1 MPERSFAPTVL
12 IDGVT
17 LTPEGWMWILSF
29 ALAGIPWAV
38 RAAMKPEFD
47 LRSYITEYNRRKR
60 HRTSRT
66 RFSFDKD
73 HQQEQIEN
81 RRSEIEACAYQ
92 AKLNVVIFYSGPL
105 FYGRSIVGR
114 VMRASG
120 NLERWDRS

>member
-92 AKLNVVIFYSGPL
+92 AKLNVIAIDLGLLKEGSQDAGK
-105 FYGRSIVGR
+105 
-114 VMRASG
+114 
-120 NLERWDRS
+120 